1 MTRKKEA
8 LNYALAILFGIATGL
23 IIVTIVSLIAT
34 PKHDTVEPP
43 CAIERNTVVYPDGE
57 NGEAKI
63 TNECLVRTKE

>member
-23 IIVTIVSLIAT
+23 IIVTIVSLMAT
-34 PKHDTVEPP
+34 PKHETDEPP

-63 TNECLVRTKE
+63 TNECLVRAKE